1 MQIAPLTEADAEDA
15 ISFIQEGT
23 ATPWP
28 LQSWTNNRITGVIA
42 RESTRTIGILPLR
55 PRKVLISGQIL
66 TAYYCTAVRVVE
78 SHRGSGL
85 GSEMLKVAEAHFC
98 GVSSFICVIRSD
110 SQGAAFNWYRKN
122 GFVVVAEISSH
133 DVFRDE
139 PLSSVRSENLSISG
153 LDDVSPAVSK
163 FVDGVLSH
171 GAMRPGVVAQRRSVD
186 AWRRDLHFH
195 YYSRRYSSAE
205 VFSCGPDGGHLVGL
219 VAYTQMRSEPRFDVL
234 DFEYEDPRVF
244 LRLADVVNRHY
255 SSGNGVPVRWNL
267 GTLEARRLGIE
278 SRWVERWRT
287 NLMTRTH
294 NGMGLIGNELS
305 RSVDWRYR
313 QIEFV

>member
-28 LQSWTNNRITGVIA
+28 LQSWTNNRIAGVIA
-42 RESTRTIGILPLR
+42 RDSTRTIGILPLR
-55 PRKVLISGQIL
+55 PRKVLVSGQIF
-66 TAYYCTAVRVVE
+66 TAYYCTAVRVAE
-78 SHRGSGL
+78 TYRGSGL

-98 GVSSFICVIRSD
+98 GSSSFICVVRSD
-110 SQGAAFNWYRKN
+110 PEGAAFNWYRKN

-139 PLSSVRSENLSISG
+139 PQSSVKSADLSISG
-153 LDDVSPAVSK
+153 LDDLSPAVSK
-163 FVDGVLSH
+163 FVDEVLSH
-171 GAMRPGVVAQRRSVD
+171 GIIRPGVVAQHRYVD
-186 AWRRDLHFH
+186 AWRRDLQFH
-195 YYSRRYSSAE
+195 YYSQHYSSAE
-205 VFSCGPDGGHLVGL
+205 VFACGQEDGHLVGL

-234 DFEYEDPRVF
+234 DFEYEDPGTF
-244 LRLADVVNRHY
+244 LRLAEVINRHY
-255 SSGNGVPVRWNL
+255 SGSCGVPVRWNL
-267 GTLEARRLGIE
+267 GALESRRLGVE

-287 NLMTRTH
+287 NLMIH
-294 NGMGLIGNELS
+294 IHDGLGLIGNELS
-305 RSVDWRYR
+305 QFVDWRYR